1 MPKSGTPAAAKVEE
15 PALHP
20 FIGLYKGKQY
30 ESHAVS
36 MYAAQKEIAKRVGA
50 RHDYDV
56 SVYAATETEP
66 LAAAIENEKVQPEE
80 TPGIEEITKVE
91 RKSKPSIESQ
101 GVAHIQQIP
110 LVAPETLELKHKT
123 KPSIEETTK
132 PKLAKTIAAGSADIL
147 KAKATEKPS
156 AANPKGKKTTA
167 KIIKVHDEGTASIY
181 QRAINEI
188 PSSDKQE
195 PSLDKVIDRLKA
207 TQGGQAASRNT
218 HNVEKAGSTPAP
230 ATKSSAQPMREGH
243 PISAAE
249 NRAIHAWY
257 GEHGESN
264 HRGKNMSKLTYRK
277 REELKDSDF
286 AIPEKRKYPIH
297 NKAHARN
304 ALARVAQFGTS
315 EEQLR
320 VRKSVLERYPE
331 IDEPHIQPMIVKT
344 IRPIGKRPKLV
355 TTPRRRHNGMRNLG
369 AGIVESRTKGGRRR
383 HLKLT

>member
-1 MPKSGTPAAAKVEE
+1 
-15 PALHP
+15 
-20 FIGLYKGKQY
+20 
-30 ESHAVS
+30 
-36 MYAAQKEIAKRVGA
+36 
-50 RHDYDV
+50 
-56 SVYAATETEP
+56 
-66 LAAAIENEKVQPEE
+66 
-80 TPGIEEITKVE
+80 
-91 RKSKPSIESQ
+91 
-101 GVAHIQQIP
+101 
-110 LVAPETLELKHKT
+110 
-123 KPSIEETTK
+123 
-132 PKLAKTIAAGSADIL
+132 
-147 KAKATEKPS
+147 
-156 AANPKGKKTTA
+156 
-167 KIIKVHDEGTASIY
+167 
-181 QRAINEI
+181 
-188 PSSDKQE
+188 
-195 PSLDKVIDRLKA
+195 
-207 TQGGQAASRNT
+207 
-218 HNVEKAGSTPAP
+218 
-230 ATKSSAQPMREGH
+230 MREGH

-264 HRGKNMSKLTYRK
+264 HSGRNMSKLTYRK

-331 IDEPHIQPMIVKT
+331 IDEPHIHPMIVKT

-355 TTPRRRHNGMRNLG
+355 TTPRRHHNGMRNLG